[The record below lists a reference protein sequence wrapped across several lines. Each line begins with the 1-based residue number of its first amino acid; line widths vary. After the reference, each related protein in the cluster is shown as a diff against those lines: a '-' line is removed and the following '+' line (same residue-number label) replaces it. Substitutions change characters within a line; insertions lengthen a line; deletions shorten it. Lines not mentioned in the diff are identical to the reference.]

1 MQKSR
6 IKNQKYRLKFKI
18 FNFAL
23 SFCILIF
30 GFWIYLFAQGDDLVL
45 TVDINSATTPLP
57 DIYKPNID
65 LSGRGFNRDATWP
78 QTLAAEEAINAWGKG
93 VGLNNTYRMQYNLW
107 EISQTRDAETRDKLR
122 ANYEAVIRKISDA
135 KGRVI
140 LNLFGMP
147 AGLGKALD
155 KKSSFKDFRIFK
167 AYIKDI
173 IRYLSCEK
181 KYNIWYEVWN
191 APDLDDF
198 FLGRQQDYLLMYRAV
213 AEAAKEL
220 KRETGVTIS
229 VGGPSVSAWFRDTEG
244 VNTALTPE
252 RSLIYALIKYCYSYH
267 LPLDFISWHGYSS
280 SPRQDQERTVYRKD
294 AVGLIRDWLTYFRFD
309 RNTPLIVDEWNF
321 DRNTNILPERSEDS
335 FIAASFIPARLKG
348 MYDAGLSSQIYF
360 SLEDFD
366 NKNEG
371 VIRNTGAFYFIP
383 ERLGY
388 KGGPKLAFNVF
399 KMLNRLGKDM
409 FVANLSDEF
418 CRAIATK
425 SENEVVVLIYN
436 YLDPDIARNYL
447 SKNIA
452 GLNNAQIKSL
462 LDIVK
467 SDKLR
472 KILQGEQPIS
482 ALNLGAKVKGLL
494 EEARRLNELVKKFS
508 AAPRRLKLN
517 LKSLNGEYTFEVYK
531 AGPTCKKDCN
541 FAPDLSKDIAAQGVR
556 EENIVLEPY
565 SVHLIVLKAKPKA
578 VAPVNTTETPKKEE
592 AK

>member
-1 MQKSR
+1 MNKS
-6 IKNQKYRLKFKI
+6 QTKI
-18 FNFAL
+18 FW
-23 SFCILIF
+23 S
-30 GFWIYLFAQGDDLVL
+30 LFIVCNLVLGIWDFSYSQGDDLEL
-45 TVDINSATTPLP
+45 TIDVNSATTPLP

-78 QTLAAEEAINAWGKG
+78 QTLAAEEVINTWEKG

-122 ANYEAVIRKISDA
+122 ANYEGVIKKISDA

-155 KKSSFKDFRIFK
+155 KKSSFKDFRTFK
-167 AYIKDI
+167 AYIKDV
-173 IRYLSCEK
+173 IRDLSCEK

-220 KRETGVTIS
+220 SRETGVRIF
-229 VGGPSVSAWFRDTEG
+229 VGGPSVSAWFRDAEG
-244 VNTALTPE
+244 ENTALTPE
-252 RSLIYALIKYCYSYH
+252 RSLIYGLIKYCYSYH
-267 LPLDFISWHGYSS
+267 LPLDFVSWHGYASD
-280 SPRQDQERTVYRKD
+280 PKHDQEKTVYKKD
-294 AVGLIRDWLTYFRFD
+294 AVGLIRDWLSYFRFD

-321 DRNTNILPERSEDS
+321 DRDTNLLSERSEDS
-335 FIAASFIPARLKG
+335 FIAASFIPSRIKG
-348 MYDAGLSSQIYF
+348 MLDAGLSNQVYF
-360 SLEDFD
+360 ALEDFE

-371 VIRNTGAFYFIP
+371 IIRNIGAFYFIP

-399 KMLNRLGKDM
+399 IMLNHLGRDM
-409 FVANLSDEF
+409 FSASLTDEF
-418 CRAIATK
+418 CQAIAAK
-425 SENEVVVLIYN
+425 SENEITVLIYN
-436 YLDPDIARNYL
+436 YIDPDIARNYL

-452 GLNNAQIKSL
+452 GLNSAQIKSL

-467 SDKLR
+467 TDRLH
-472 KILQGEQPIS
+472 KILQGEQPIA
-482 ALNLGAKVKGLL
+482 ALNLGAKVKALL
-494 EEARRLNELVKKFS
+494 EEARRLNELAKKFS
-508 AAPRRLKLN
+508 AFPRRVKLN
-517 LKSLNGEYTFEVYK
+517 FKNLNGEYTLEAYK
-531 AGPTCKKDCN
+531 ADSTCKKDCN
-541 FAPDLSKDIAAQGVR
+541 FTPDMNKDISAQGGW
-556 EENIVLEPY
+556 EENMTLEPY
-565 SVHLIVLKAKPKA
+565 SVHLIVLKVKPR
-578 VAPVNTTETPKKEE
+578 VAEPVNTEAAPKKEE

>member
-1 MQKSR
+1 MDKS
-6 IKNQKYRLKFKI
+6 QTKI
-18 FNFAL
+18 FW
-23 SFCILIF
+23 S
-30 GFWIYLFAQGDDLVL
+30 LFIVCSLMLGAWNLTYGQGDDLELSIDV
-45 TVDINSATTPLP
+45 NSATTPLP

-78 QTLAAEEAINAWGKG
+78 QTLAAEEVINAWEKG

-122 ANYEAVIRKISDA
+122 ANYEGVIKKISDA

-155 KKSSFKDFRIFK
+155 KKSSFKDFRVFK
-167 AYIKDI
+167 AYVKDV

-220 KRETGVTIS
+220 KRETGVSIP

-280 SPRQDQERTVYRKD
+280 NPKHDQERTVYRKD
-294 AVGLIRDWLTYFRFD
+294 AISLIRDWLTYFRFD

-321 DRNTNILPERSEDS
+321 DRNTNLLTERSEDS
-335 FIAASFIPARLKG
+335 FIAASFIPARIKG
-348 MYDAGLSSQIYF
+348 MSDAGLSSQVYF
-360 SLEDFD
+360 ALEDFE

-371 VIRNTGAFYFIP
+371 VIRNIGAFYFTP
-383 ERLGY
+383 DRLGY
-388 KGGPKLAFNVF
+388 KGGAKLAFNVF
-399 KMLNRLGKDM
+399 IMLDRLGRDM
-409 FVANLSDEF
+409 FPASISDEF
-418 CRAIATK
+418 CQAIASK
-425 SENEVVVLIYN
+425 SENTITVLAYN

-452 GLNNAQIKSL
+452 GLNSAQIRSL

-467 SDKLR
+467 SDKLQ

-482 ALNLGAKVKGLL
+482 ALNSGAKVRSML
-494 EEARRLNELVKKFS
+494 EEARRLNELVKKLS
-508 AAPRRLKLN
+508 AAPRRVKLN
-517 LKSLNGEYTFEVYK
+517 FKNLKGEYALEEYK
-531 AGPTCKKDCN
+531 ADSSCKKDCN
-541 FAPDLSKDIAAQGVR
+541 FVPDSSKDISAQGSW
-556 EENIVLEPY
+556 EEDMALEPY
-565 SVHLIVLKAKPKA
+565 SVHLIVLRAKPKSA
-578 VAPVNTTETPKKEE
+578 EPANNAEAPKKEE